1 MDPRTALHDL
11 HLSLKDFVTLIG
23 RAAPESLLMEYEGV
37 VASLAPEAP
46 QRSFFN
52 AVAYDRLEHLQAAYA
67 ELDRR
72 YVRAGV
78 STWTVWLM
86 PGEDATAQY
95 LQQRGHHLDLAPTA
109 MARDLKDLHVDP
121 AIKIDWA
128 LTHNIGTVAA
138 INEEAYE
145 MTGSSFRAALRR
157 VDTPHARFYIA
168 RVAGEPVSS
177 VMTLDH
183 GTNTGLYCVATLPA
197 VRAQGLSSHLM
208 SLVLAEARER
218 GCTTATVQ
226 AMPMGYTVF
235 RKLGFQD
242 LGKMAMWELR
252 R

>member
-11 HLSLKDFVTLIG
+11 HVSLKDFITLIG
-23 RAAPESLLMEYEGV
+23 RAAPESQVMEYAGV
-37 VASLAPEAP
+37 VACLAPEAP

-52 AVAYDRLEHLQAAYA
+52 AVVYDQLEQLQNAYPDFS
-67 ELDRR
+67 RR
-72 YVRAGV
+72 YLSAGV
-78 STWTVWLM
+78 SNWAVWLM
-86 PGEDATAQY
+86 PGAGDTEQF
-95 LQQRGHHLDLAPTA
+95 LQQRGHAPNLAPTA
-109 MARDLKDLHVDP
+109 MALDLRNLHVDP
-121 AIKIDWA
+121 AIKLNWDR
-128 LTHNIGTVAA
+128 TQNIGTVAA

-226 AMPMGYTVF
+226 AMPAGYSVF